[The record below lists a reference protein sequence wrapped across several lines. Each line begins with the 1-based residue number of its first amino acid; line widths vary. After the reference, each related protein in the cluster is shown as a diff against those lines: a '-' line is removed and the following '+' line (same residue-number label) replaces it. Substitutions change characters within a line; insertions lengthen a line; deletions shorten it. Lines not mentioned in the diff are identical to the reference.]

1 MFKRLAIKPNN
12 YHDSIVLMR
21 LARTVRNIDRVVEAQ
36 VGMATELNKD
46 AVREMG
52 FASQELETATPNDL
66 IVALVAETEDAVG
79 NAEKVVAESLEGPA
93 RQHEPGVQEARI
105 YATLSEAAATGG
117 AGIAAISVPGE
128 YAARE
133 AREALAN
140 GLHVFLFSDNVSVQ
154 DEVALKKS
162 GKEKGLF
169 VMGPDCGTAVIGG
182 LGLGFANKARRG
194 KIGIV
199 AAAGTGLQQ
208 VMAIIDGLGEGISE
222 AIGTGGRDLS
232 KEVGGIATFMGLTF
246 LESDPNTRV
255 KVLISKPP
263 HPDVRD
269 SLIRMLDEGTKPA
282 VVCFMGEEIE
292 EARRKRSGKVL
303 FAGDLEKA
311 ALLAYQL
318 VTGESKESL
327 YSDDEL
333 DKMACRVART
343 VDGGGYFRGLY
354 SGGTLCHETLTI
366 LRRMGID
373 VYSNIAQDRRFLI
386 EDAEES
392 CANTCIDMGEDY
404 FTRGKPHPMLDPGMR
419 VPRYLAEAGSKDV
432 GILLFDVVLGYGCHR
447 DPAGVMA
454 DAVREARRIRK
465 DMGQGLAQIAVVV
478 GTAGDPQGLEKQAA
492 VLREA
497 GAEVLFSNR
506 AAGDLA
512 ARIIKAQGGTRPCL
526 R

>member
-1 MFKRLAIKPNN
+1 MFKRLMIKPNN
-12 YHDSIVLMR
+12 YYDSIVLMR
-21 LARTVRNIDRVVEAQ
+21 LARTVRNIDKVVEAQ

-52 FASQELETATPNDL
+52 FSSQELEAATANDL
-66 IVALVAETEDAVG
+66 VVALVAETEDAID
-79 NAEKVVAESLEGPA
+79 NAEEVITESLQRKV
-93 RQHEPGVQEARI
+93 RQEPGVKGAKA

-117 AGIAAISVPGE
+117 AEIASISVPGE

-140 GLHVFLFSDNVSVQ
+140 GLHVFLFSDNVSVA
-154 DEVALKKS
+154 DEAALKEL

-182 LGLGFANKARRG
+182 VGLGFANKVRSG

-208 VMAIIDGLGEGISE
+208 VMAVIDKLGEGVSE

-232 KEVGGIATFMGLTF
+232 KEVGGITTFMGLAF

-263 HPDVRD
+263 HPGVRD
-269 SLIRMLDEGTKPA
+269 RLIKMLREGAKPA

-292 EARRKRSGKVL
+292 EARRECSGKVL
-303 FAGDLEKA
+303 FARDLEEA
-311 ALLAYQL
+311 AVLAYRL
-318 VTGESKESL
+318 ATGKSKGSL
-327 YSDDEL
+327 YSDGEL
-333 DKMACRVART
+333 DKMACKAAKT
-343 VDGGGYFRGLY
+343 ANAGGYFRGLY

-373 VYSNIAQDRRFLI
+373 VYSNIAQDRRLLI
-386 EDAEES
+386 DNPEES

-419 VPRYLAEAGSKDV
+419 VSRYIAEASRKDV
-432 GILLFDVVLGYGCHR
+432 GILLFDVVLGYGCHE

-454 DAVREARRIRK
+454 EAVREAGRIRK
-465 DMGQGLAQIAVVV
+465 DMGQGLVQIAVIV
-478 GTAGDPQGLEKQAA
+478 GTAGDPQGLEKQEAA
-492 VLREA
+492 LQEA
-497 GAEVLFSNR
+497 GAQVLSSNR
-506 AAGDLA
+506 AAADLV
-512 ARIIKAQGGTRPCL
+512 ARIIKAQGGARPCL